1 MANITTMMIVMVL
14 FAQSAII
21 RLVAKMFLAQWLH
34 QQVKYQTLDRVFFKQ
49 ANAISANILYHGISL
64 MDGVKKTLK
73 TPELNGLNF
82 TRKDHYNNHKIYVLR

>member
-1 MANITTMMIVMVL
+1 MIVMVL

-49 ANAISANILYHGISL
+49 ANAISVNILYHGISL

-82 TRKDHYNNHKIYVLR
+82 TRIGHYNNHKIYVLR